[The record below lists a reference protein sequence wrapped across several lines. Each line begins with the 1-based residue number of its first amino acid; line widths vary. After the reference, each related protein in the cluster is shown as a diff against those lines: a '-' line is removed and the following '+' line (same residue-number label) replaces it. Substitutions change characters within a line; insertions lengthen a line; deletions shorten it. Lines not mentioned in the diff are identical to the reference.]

1 MRKYGLLV
9 IEHQQAKKPR
19 HQKSHTPRFREG
31 AHWVDGVPPREAAFV
46 PPPAEEIPRLIEDW
60 NAFLHSTCENHP
72 MVQKL
77 ALAHVQ
83 LMTICPFYDRNGR
96 VARALVPMM
105 LREGKMLPEPV
116 LLLSHYLFYHRETY
130 F

>member
-46 PPPAEEIPRLIEDW
+46 PPPAEEIPRLIEDS